1 MTRTGIGRGKLILFG
16 EHAAVYGHPAVG
28 TSLPCQ
34 TELIWTSVS
43 DSPEIQTADEA
54 GTDRDVFLSLIDE
67 IRSPEAPDLIS
78 GGGIWRRIGDV
89 PRSGGFGSSAAL
101 CVALSRIALN
111 RPGLNYDLGVHQL
124 ANRLEGLFHGT
135 PSGIDTG
142 MSSDDGTTAWL
153 GSDNGLPRREAIM
166 IPEWN
171 LIYGALPRTG
181 STAESVQ
188 ALRRSVK
195 AGDDRVINAINE
207 LGEIAAA
214 FIETAAAAHSD
225 NGYERFSG
233 AAAALVNRAQI
244 ILASLGLS
252 TPALEMLLESAAEAG
267 ATGGKLSGGGLGGA
281 FYICTRDRV
290 SRKRIIDFLTEDL
303 RRKGIV
309 LTVPLTPLDI
319 GAA

>member
-28 TSLPCQ
+28 TSLPCR
-34 TELIWTSVS
+34 TELIWTPVS
-43 DSPEIQTADEA
+43 DSAEIQTADEK
-54 GTDRDVFLSLIDE
+54 GIDRDVFLSLIDE

-188 ALRRSVK
+188 SLRMSVK

-207 LGEIAAA
+207 LGEIAAV

-225 NGYERFSG
+225 NEQFSC

-244 ILASLGLS
+244 TLASLGLS
-252 TPALEMLLESAAEAG
+252 TPVLEMLLESATEAG

-281 FYICTRDRV
+281 FYICTRDRA
-290 SRKRIIDFLTEDL
+290 SRNRIIDFLAEDL
-303 RRKGIV
+303 RRKEII
-309 LTVPLTPLDI
+309 LTVPLTALDI

>member
-34 TELIWTSVS
+34 TELIWTPESE
-43 DSPEIQTADEA
+43 SPEIQTPDET
-54 GTDRDVFLSLIDE
+54 GIDRDVFLSLIDE
-67 IRSPEAPDLIS
+67 ISRPEAPDLI
-78 GGGIWRRIGDV
+78 GEGGIWRRIGDV

-111 RPGLNYDLGVHQL
+111 RPGLNYDISVHQL

-142 MSSDDGTTAWL
+142 MSSDDGTAAWL
-153 GSDNGLPRREAIM
+153 SSDGSLPRREPIM

-181 STAESVQ
+181 STAESVRT
-188 ALRRSVK
+188 LRMSVESGNK
-195 AGDDRVINAINE
+195 RVIEAINL
-207 LGEIAAA
+207 LGEIAAV
-214 FIETAAAAHSD
+214 FIETATVRNN
-225 NGYERFSG
+225 NGIEQFSS

-244 ILASLGLS
+244 TLASLGLS
-252 TPALEMLLESAAEAG
+252 TPVLETLLESAIEAG

-281 FYICTRDRV
+281 FYICTQSRASRNRV
-290 SRKRIIDFLTEDL
+290 MEFLSEDL
-303 RRKGIV
+303 RKKGV
-309 LTVPLTPLDI
+309 ELTVPLTALDI

>member
-1 MTRTGIGRGKLILFG
+1 M
-16 EHAAVYGHPAVG
+16 
-28 TSLPCQ
+28 
-34 TELIWTSVS
+34 
-43 DSPEIQTADEA
+43 
-54 GTDRDVFLSLIDE
+54 SLIDE
-67 IRSPEAPDLIS
+67 IRRPEAPDLIS

-111 RPGLNYDLGVHQL
+111 RPGLNYDRYVHQL
-124 ANRLEGLFHGT
+124 ANRLEGRFHGT

-142 MSSDDGTTAWL
+142 MSSDNGTTAWL
-153 GSDNGLPRREAIM
+153 GSDNGLPRRKPIM

-188 ALRRSVK
+188 ALRMSVK

-214 FIETAAAAHSD
+214 FIETAATAHSD
-225 NGYERFSG
+225 NGSEHFSR

-244 ILASLGLS
+244 TLASLGLS
-252 TPALEMLLESAAEAG
+252 TPALELLLETAAEAG

-281 FYICTRDRV
+281 FYICTRDRA

-309 LTVPLTPLDI
+309 LTVPLTALDI